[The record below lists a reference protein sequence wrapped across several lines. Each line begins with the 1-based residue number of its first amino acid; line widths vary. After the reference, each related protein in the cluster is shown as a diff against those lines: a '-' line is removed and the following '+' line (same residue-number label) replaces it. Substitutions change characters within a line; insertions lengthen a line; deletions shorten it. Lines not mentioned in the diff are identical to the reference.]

1 MINLKKEHMALVF
14 ENGIL
19 GFYRDTDADSLFCV
33 IANGDNNYLKFGI
46 VENSLL
52 VIDKNQPFEKDKLNV
67 FQTNKIV
74 NGEKQLKIS
83 FSQLDSFPYVGQ
95 IVMTANQ
102 YS

>member
-1 MINLKKEHMALVF
+1 MINLKEEHKALVF

-19 GFYRDTDADSLFCV
+19 GFYRNADVDGLFCV

-52 VIDKNQPFEKDKLNV
+52 VVDKNQAFEQDKLNV

-83 FSQLDSFPYVGQ
+83 FSQLDGFPYVGQ
-95 IVMTANQ
+95 IVMTVNQ